1 MIGFLNL
8 IQIQSNEVF
17 RIQIQLES
25 ELNTRFLIQ
34 TEPAL
39 FKLDSKHESYCSSN
53 LNMNRTN
60 IGIRIFFTYCLNPNL
75 FRIYP
80 IPNPE

>member
-8 IQIQSNEVF
+8 IEIQIYEVF

-34 TEPAL
+34 TNPDL
-39 FKLDSKHESYCSSN
+39 FKLDILNMNLYCSSN

-60 IGIRIFFTYCLNPNL
+60 IGFRIFT
-75 FRIYP
+75 
-80 IPNPE
+80 